1 MDLKQF
7 RSTLYFVSPEG
18 IVISRYSYGGHK
30 GNSKNRERVVGQGKS
45 RGYPCVRNRHKGYRW
60 YVHQMV
66 MEVWGAPCPAEGYVI
81 DHIDED
87 KTNNN
92 ISNLQWLKRG
102 ENVCKT
108 LSQTKPKLTKKQAD
122 EIRATYKPRK
132 ITRKQLAEAYG
143 VSEATIKDVIAH
155 RYY

>member
-7 RSTLYFVSPEG
+7 RNTYYYVTPEG
-18 IVISRYSYGGHK
+18 IVISRARGG
-30 GNSKNRERVVGQGKS
+30 ERVVGRGKAND
-45 RGYPCVRNRHKGYRW
+45 YHCVKPRKSNGW
-60 YVHQMV
+60 LVHQMV

-102 ENVCKT
+102 ENVYKT
-108 LSQTKPKLTKKQAD
+108 LSQTKPKLTKEQAD

-132 ITRKQLAEAYG
+132 VTRKQLAEAYG

>member
-1 MDLKQF
+1 MNLKQF
-7 RSTLYFVSPEG
+7 RDTLYYVTPEG
-18 IVISRYSYGGHK
+18 IVISRYPYGGHK
-30 GNSKNRERVVGQGKS
+30 GNSKNRERVVGRGKTM
-45 RGYPCVRNRHKGYRW
+45 GYHCVNTRTNGRYL
-60 YVHQMV
+60 VHQMV
-66 MEVWGAPCPAEGYVI
+66 MEVWGTPCPAEGYVI

-108 LSQTKPKLTKKQAD
+108 LSQTKPKLTKEQAD

-132 ITRKQLAEAYG
+132 VTRKQLAEAYG